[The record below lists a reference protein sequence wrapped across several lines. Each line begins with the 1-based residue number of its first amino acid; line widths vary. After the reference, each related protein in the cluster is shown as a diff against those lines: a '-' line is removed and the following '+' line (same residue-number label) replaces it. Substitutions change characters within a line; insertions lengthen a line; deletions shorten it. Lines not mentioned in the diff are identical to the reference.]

1 MKRNFIVVTGG
12 AGFVGANL
20 INYLVSNTKYKII
33 SIDDYSAGSKK
44 NHNKNSKVSY
54 INAKTRN
61 IDKVL
66 SNKALK
72 IHSLFHFGE
81 FSRIFQSFEKF
92 DECFKSN
99 SLGTLEVFKFC
110 LKYKIK
116 LIYSATSASLGLK
129 KNNRNSSLSPYAF
142 SKEKNLELLQNLK
155 KWFNFKYEI
164 IYFYNVYGP
173 YQISEGSMSTVI
185 GIFENQYLK
194 KKSLTIVR
202 PGTQKRRFTHIDD
215 TIKVCIEAWQKNKNR
230 HYSIYSLKNYT
241 INDVAKMFKTK
252 VTYLPPR
259 KGERYA
265 SVLTKMNF
273 NSKVYKRIGKIK
285 LKDYVKI
292 FLKKNQTI
300 SNLNNKN

>member
-1 MKRNFIVVTGG
+1 
-12 AGFVGANL
+12 
-20 INYLVSNTKYKII
+20 
-33 SIDDYSAGSKK
+33 
-44 NHNKNSKVSY
+44 
-54 INAKTRN
+54 
-61 IDKVL
+61 
-66 SNKALK
+66 
-72 IHSLFHFGE
+72 
-81 FSRIFQSFEKF
+81 
-92 DECFKSN
+92 
-99 SLGTLEVFKFC
+99 
-110 LKYKIK
+110 
-116 LIYSATSASLGLK
+116 
-129 KNNRNSSLSPYAF
+129 
-142 SKEKNLELLQNLK
+142 
-155 KWFNFKYEI
+155 
-164 IYFYNVYGP
+164 
-173 YQISEGSMSTVI
+173 MSTVI

-215 TIKVCIEAWQKNKNR
+215 TIKVCIEAWQRNKNR
-230 HYSIYSLKNYT
+230 HYSIYSLKNHT

-285 LKDYVKI
+285 LKDYVKN